1 MKKLLA
7 PSLLCAAVA
16 VCASSAALGQTPAY
30 ALDYHIFWNYD
41 VPVTLT
47 YSTLDAPPSAP
58 RALVLE
64 VLADVEARINGLNI
78 PGLSVRIGRTDLSVP
93 CEARSRSE
101 ALICWEN
108 RQGETSNFQTYNRTD
123 DVNYWHEANI
133 IMGKNTVWTEAMLYE
148 WILHHVMHVVGF
160 SHPNESPEGSSVLHG
175 APDLTQMDIDALRQ
189 KYSAGRCALTYGSN
203 GQINFP
209 FVKYMGGA
217 FTATLQHEGAAG
229 FALVPGTLG
238 RYGSQGF
245 NTPPLQESAVLR
257 VPVPAPATPCPA
269 LEIDGNNEMFV
280 PEVNVNGV
288 TYEATLKLANGRFTL
303 VSKAVK

>member
-7 PSLLCAAVA
+7 PLLL
-16 VCASSAALGQTPAY
+16 CASSAALSQTPEY

-58 RALVLE
+58 YAVVLE

-93 CEARSRSE
+93 CESRTRSE

-108 RQGETSNFQTYNRTD
+108 RTGETSNFQTYNRTD

-148 WILHHVMHVVGF
+148 WILHNVMHVVGF
-160 SHPNESPEGSSVLHG
+160 SHPHGTSGESVLHN
-175 APDLTQMDIDALRQ
+175 APDLTQMDIDALQQR
-189 KYSAGRCALTYGSN
+189 YRADRCALTYGTN
-203 GQINFP
+203 GQVNFP

-217 FTATLQHEGAAG
+217 FTASLQHDGG
-229 FALVPGTLG
+229 QDFSLVPGTLG
-238 RYGSQGF
+238 RYGSQGY
-245 NTPPLQESAVLR
+245 NTPAMQDSARLR
-257 VPVPAPATPCPA
+257 VSVPVPATPCPA
-269 LEIDGNNEMFV
+269 LEIDGNNELYV
-280 PEVNVNGV
+280 PEVKVNGV
-288 TYEATLKLANGRFTL
+288 TYEATLKFENGKFTL
-303 VSKAVK
+303 MNRAVK